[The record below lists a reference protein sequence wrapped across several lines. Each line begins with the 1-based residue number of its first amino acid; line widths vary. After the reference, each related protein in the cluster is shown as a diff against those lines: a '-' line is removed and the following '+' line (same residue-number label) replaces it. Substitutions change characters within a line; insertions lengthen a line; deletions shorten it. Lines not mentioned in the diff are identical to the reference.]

1 MSLPPGTHV
10 IHDAIALPAPHDTV
24 RARAVH
30 RAEYPVVQADSVEE
44 AVKHLRTVISDQRI
58 ALVTDG
64 TVAALHGREL
74 RHELHRQGVEAT
86 MTSIAPGEESKT
98 MRTAERLLDWLAD
111 SRIRRRDLLVAF
123 GGGVVIDTAGWVA
136 SVYMRGM
143 PYVNLPTTLLAAVD
157 AALGGKVAV
166 DHPQAKN
173 LIGAFHQPTAVV
185 AATPWL
191 STLPARHVRA
201 GLAEA
206 VKKGV
211 IASPA
216 LFDLIERDLPK
227 ILALDPATL
236 HRLVHASATVKCALI
251 DRDPYEEDLRR
262 PLNFGHTI
270 GHAVETVTGYG
281 PVLHGEAVAF
291 GMACAARISLAR
303 GWMTGTAHTRLL
315 SVLRQA
321 GLPCRREELPAPTG
335 TEAVLAALDKI
346 RLIRDGHLRFVLP
359 VDIGVTAITDD
370 VTDDEI
376 RRALTWSPSPH
387 STQADT
393 ATIPARRGGETT
405 AAA

>member
-1 MSLPPGTHV
+1 MNLPEGTHV
-10 IHDAIALPAPHDTV
+10 IHDAIVLPEPHHAV
-24 RARAVH
+24 RARALR
-30 RAEYPVVQADSVEE
+30 RAEYPVTLADSVEE
-44 AVKHLRTVISDQRI
+44 AVKHLRTVVADQRI
-58 ALVTDG
+58 ALVTDD
-64 TVAALHGREL
+64 TVAALHAEGLQAEF
-74 RHELHRQGVEAT
+74 HRQDVDFT
-86 MTSIAPGEESKT
+86 LTSIPPGEQSKT

-111 SRIRRRDLLVAF
+111 SRMRRRDVLVAL

-136 SVYMRGM
+136 SAYMRGM

-166 DHPQAKN
+166 DHPTAKN
-173 LIGAFHQPTAVV
+173 LIGAFHQPAAVI

-191 STLPARHVRA
+191 ATLPARHVRA

-206 VKKGV
+206 IKKGV

-216 LFDLIERDLPK
+216 LFELIEHHLPD
-227 ILALDPATL
+227 IQNLDSATL
-236 HRLVHASATVKCALI
+236 RRLVHGAATVKCALI

-303 GWMTGTAHTRLL
+303 GWLDNTSHTRLL
-315 SVLRQA
+315 TLLRQA
-321 GLPCRREELPAPTG
+321 GLPCERTELPAPLDP
-335 TEAVLAALDKI
+335 EAVITALDKI
-346 RLIRDGHLRFVLP
+346 RLIRDGRLRFVLP
-359 VDIGVTAITDD
+359 LGIGTTAISDD

-376 RRALTWSPSPH
+376 RQALTS
-387 STQADT
+387 
-393 ATIPARRGGETT
+393 
-405 AAA
+405 

>member
-1 MSLPPGTHV
+1 MNLPEGTHV
-10 IHDAIALPAPHDTV
+10 THDAIPLPEPHHTI
-24 RARAVH
+24 RARAQR
-30 RAEYPVVQADSVEE
+30 RAEYAVALADSVEE
-44 AVKHLRTVISDQRI
+44 AVKHLRTVVADQRI
-58 ALVTDG
+58 ALVTDD
-64 TVAALHGREL
+64 TVAALHAEEL
-74 RHELHRQGVEAT
+74 QAELHRQDMDFTLA
-86 MTSIAPGEESKT
+86 SIPPGEESKT
-98 MRTAERLLDWLAD
+98 MRTAGSLLDWLAD
-111 SRIRRRDLLVAF
+111 SRMRRRDVLVAF

-136 SVYMRGM
+136 SAYMRGM

-166 DHPQAKN
+166 DHPTAKN

-185 AATPWL
+185 AAVPWL

-216 LFDLIERDLPK
+216 LFELIERHLPDIQDLEPT
-227 ILALDPATL
+227 TL
-236 HRLVHASATVKCALI
+236 RRLVHGAATVKCALI

-291 GMACAARISLAR
+291 GMACAARISHAR
-303 GWMTGTAHTRLL
+303 SWLDYASHTRFLTLL
-315 SVLRQA
+315 KRA
-321 GLPCRREELPAPTG
+321 GLPCERTQLPVPVDS
-335 TEAVLAALDKI
+335 EAVITALDKI
-346 RLIRDGHLRFVLP
+346 RLIRDGRLRFVLP
-359 VDIGVTAITDD
+359 LGIGTTAISDD

-376 RRALTWSPSPH
+376 RQALTS
-387 STQADT
+387 
-393 ATIPARRGGETT
+393 
-405 AAA
+405 